1 MRQILALVAAVV
13 VLGASIAA
21 SPAIDQQGAAAALA
35 ARKGNYREIGGAFKA
50 INDELRSGAPDM
62 NAVRPAARDLAQRA
76 QLTLGQFPRGSGP
89 GPGVITRAKADIWS
103 NQPIFVKLQSD
114 MIAAAKA
121 LDAAAARGD
130 VAAIKGARDL
140 LGATCKSCHERFRDP
155 S

>member
-1 MRQILALVAAVV
+1 MRQIFVLGAAVV

-21 SPAIDQQGAAAALA
+21 SPAIGQQGAAAALA
-35 ARKGNYREIGGAFKA
+35 ARKGNYREIGGAFKT

-76 QLTLGQFPRGSGP
+76 KLTVGQFPRGSGP
-89 GPGVITRAKADIWS
+89 GPGVVTRAKAEIWS
-103 NQPIFVKLQSD
+103 NQAAFVKLQND

-130 VAAIKGARDL
+130 VAAIKGARDV
-140 LGATCKSCHERFRDP
+140 LGGTCRSCHERFREP